1 MIALEARSRM
11 KRDALDGVPFARIA
25 RRVGVSRQSVYNVV
39 NGPTKRD
46 GARKASTLDPVKG

>member
-1 MIALEARSRM
+1 M